1 MELSKSADTSDIAT
15 RLDRLERSV
24 GKLIDVI
31 SQSTLVE
38 RAPAQPGSS
47 VATALLQLAEPSV
60 LSALTRMAALAPQL
74 EAAAR
79 PAANADNAARELTR
93 SIQKPEIAQ
102 SLERIAGLA
111 PQLEYVALGA
121 AAVPELIEELL
132 KVVRD
137 KTADTHEGAPLEL
150 RLQAIAQAGLR
161 LSHPELVNQMSDV
174 FVRALPLL
182 DKLTSVNPKTL
193 EHVLQL
199 LDLAS
204 GPELRASLV
213 QLFDSLPALTATLL
227 ALPTDKGTLAV
238 LKAAGDA
245 VSDVVKQGA
254 QPLGVFGALR
264 AIADPEVRRA
274 LGLGVG
280 VARALGGKLES
291 PLKQLANGE

>member
-60 LSALTRMAALAPQL
+60 LSALTPQL

-79 PAANADNAARELTR
+79 PGANADNAARELTR

-227 ALPTDKGTLAV
+227 ALPTDKATLAV